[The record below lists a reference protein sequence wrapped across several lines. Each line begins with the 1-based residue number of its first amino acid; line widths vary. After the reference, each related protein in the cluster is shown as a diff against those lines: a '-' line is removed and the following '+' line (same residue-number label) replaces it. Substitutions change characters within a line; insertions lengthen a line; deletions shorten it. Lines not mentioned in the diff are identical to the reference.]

1 MLEMVVEPCHV
12 EAFRKGRGDGYTEA
26 EGLAILG
33 GYQPARDLD
42 RPDTW

>member
-1 MLEMVVEPCHV
+1 MAVKPCVV
-12 EAFRKGRGDGYTEA
+12 EAFRRGWGNGYTES